1 MFKTAFIFIVCLFSA
16 FGQALNLSVYSGDF
30 VGSRKSDVLL
40 VDAES
45 NSGVLL
51 QLTRNNIAA
60 PQFLTSE
67 QLPDSTLWSTQS
79 YGLAL
84 MDMNNNGIGECFIVH
99 KENSEA
105 NIIVDCHELNGAA
118 LIENSQSPVSFIYE
132 GNEIVMVGEVPNNDL
147 PDNNLTPNPQGDMS
161 YTKLTN
167 RNPDCAAYEGSF
179 YSDILDIQQGTSFTS
194 SLIISSEAD
203 YCIFTSNNI
212 PNHDVGANTTT
223 GTNFASQV
231 AANSLAYVLKVPRQ
245 PVKTSTASYVRKVGG
260 SLTLNGIMLNGVDLD
275 VDSAFCYN
283 TEFTTPLQIGL
294 GTRDQCGLFADWY
307 AVPAANP
314 DYVVLDE
321 YTGHPFDGRYHYH
334 GDNESLSNVEEGD
347 LENPPS
353 SIVDPS
359 GSPVI
364 GFAPDGF
371 PIYGHYF
378 YDGQENVV
386 RKAKSSWTT
395 YTSERVAPAGSSD
408 PVPPIATHD
417 RGIFVEDWYYQEGLG
432 DLDECNGMVDAYGN
446 YGYYYTQGYPYGPLC
461 SFGVVDDSFVQTGA
475 AYEGSSN

>member
-84 MDMNNNGIGECFIVH
+84 MDMNNNGIEECFIVH

-132 GNEIVMVGEVPNNDL
+132 GNEIVMVREVPNNDL

-167 RNPDCAAYEGSF
+167 RNPDCAAYEGS
-179 YSDILDIQQGTSFTS
+179 YHSDILDAQQNTSFTS
-194 SLIISSEAD
+194 NLTISIEAD
-203 YCIFTSNNI
+203 YCVFTSNNI

-223 GTNFASQV
+223 GTNFASNV
-231 AANSLAYVLKVPRQ
+231 APNLLEYVLTVPRFPQ
-245 PVKTSTASYVRKVGG
+245 RTNTASYVRKVGG

-321 YTGHPFDGRYHYH
+321 FTGQ
-334 GDNESLSNVEEGD
+334 
-347 LENPPS
+347 
-353 SIVDPS
+353 
-359 GSPVI
+359 
-364 GFAPDGF
+364 A
-371 PIYGHYF
+371 
-378 YDGQENVV
+378 
-386 RKAKSSWTT
+386 
-395 YTSERVAPAGSSD
+395 
-408 PVPPIATHD
+408 
-417 RGIFVEDWYYQEGLG
+417 YQ
-432 DLDECNGMVDAYGN
+432 
-446 YGYYYTQGYPYGPLC
+446 
-461 SFGVVDDSFVQTGA
+461 
-475 AYEGSSN
+475 